1 MKKLMRFNGLLVSA
15 LMLSCSVA
23 FTSCSNDD
31 EEPTPPAEITTDE
44 MFGNYKGEMKSL
56 VITPTEG
63 EEGEEKPVGVDVS
76 ARIDKNT
83 VYFDAFPIRD
93 IVVSIVGEEAADKI
107 VEAVGDV
114 SYEIAYEPVLN
125 EEKDQIS
132 FKFDPKPLV
141 LTVYIPSEGEEPIQ
155 LNIEVKVSVDK
166 NGSYDVK
173 STDLKF
179 NFSADE
185 VALVNGEDKTLIENF
200 KPTTFDFNMNKA
212 KGE

>member
-44 MFGNYKGEMKSL
+44 MFGNYDGKMMALS
-56 VITPTEG
+56 ITPIEG
-63 EEGEEKPVGVDVS
+63 EEGEEKPVGTDVS

-114 SYEIAYEPVLN
+114 SYEIAYEPILN

-132 FKFDPKPLV
+132 FKLDPKPLV
-141 LTVYIPSEGEEPIQ
+141 LTIDIPSEGEEPIQ

-185 VALVNGEDKTLIENF
+185 VAFVNGDEKTPIDDF